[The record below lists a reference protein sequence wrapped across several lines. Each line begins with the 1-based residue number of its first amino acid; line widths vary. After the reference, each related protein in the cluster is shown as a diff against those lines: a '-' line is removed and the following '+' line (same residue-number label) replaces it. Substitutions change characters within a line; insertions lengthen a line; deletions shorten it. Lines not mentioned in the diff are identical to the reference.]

1 MVDAAREWLERYA
14 TERPPLLRLLA
25 DESLWTRAKQVTRM
39 WHRASEARVAELRR
53 SKPIRDQMAL
63 SHAHRSLVS
72 LLRAVLTKHETFS
85 TFLSEPLEGL
95 QRWQSAQR
103 ARGVRRLSPMRS
115 RLTHARRLAALQS
128 SLSSSALSDRSS

>member
-25 DESLWTRAKQVTRM
+25 DESLWKRAKQVTGM
-39 WHRASEARVAELRR
+39 WHRASEARVAELRA
-53 SKPIRDQMAL
+53 SKAIRAQMSL

-72 LLRAVLTKHETFS
+72 IMRALLTRHETFS

-95 QRWQSAQR
+95 QRWQSALLRCTALMR
-103 ARGVRRLSPMRS
+103 ARLTTLRCRR
-115 RLTHARRLAALQS
+115 RRLQS
-128 SLSSSALSDRSS
+128 SSC